1 MRASFVR
8 ILYALAL
15 LVFVITIGGL
25 GFHTLGKGLWSLGD
39 SIYFAIITVSTV
51 GFGELQDLEQ
61 VHGARALTVTLI
73 LLGSASLVFFQSNL
87 TATLVEGA
95 LGQVFRRK
103 RMNKQISALR
113 GHTVICGLGSTG
125 KYVVEEL
132 WAIKRPFVAID
143 INVDHLERV
152 SRELCGGKMLYVHG
166 DAIEDHVLIEAG
178 VKHADGV
185 VAALTSDRENLY
197 VTLSA
202 RSLNPDARIVAKVVE
217 AEADKKMRIAG
228 ASATVSPN
236 IIGGRRLASEVV
248 RPAVVLFLDKMMGDK
263 EQNLRFEEV
272 TIPKGSGYV
281 GKLLR
286 TVPFRKEANVLVVA
300 IRNPAGEFLYNPGPD
315 YVLCENE
322 VLILIGAVDG
332 VKRLKEMMSSS
343 IPAWIANDQ
352 PPTSQL
358 MR

>member
-1 MRASFVR
+1 MRTSLVR

-15 LVFVITIGGL
+15 LITVIVLGGVGYHLL
-25 GFHTLGKGLWSLGD
+25 GRGMWSLGD

-51 GFGELQDLEQ
+51 GYGELQDLET

-95 LGQVFRRK
+95 LGQAFRRK
-103 RMNKQISALR
+103 RMNKQINALH

-132 WAIKRPFVAID
+132 WAIKRPFVAVD
-143 INVDHLERV
+143 VNLDHLERV
-152 SRELCGGKMLYVHG
+152 SRELCDGKMLFVHG

-178 VKHADGV
+178 IKQAAGV

-248 RPAVVLFLDKMMGDK
+248 RPAVVLFLDKMMGDREK
-263 EQNLRFEEV
+263 NLRFEEI
-272 TIPKGSGYV
+272 TIPKGSAFV
-281 GKLLR
+281 GKQLR
-286 TVPFRKEANVLVVA
+286 MVPFRKEANVLVVA
-300 IRNPAGEFLYNPGPD
+300 VRNPAGEFLYNPGPE
-315 YVLCENE
+315 YVLCDDE
-322 VLILIGAVDG
+322 VLILIGGVDG
-332 VKRLKEMMSSS
+332 VKRLKEMMEGS
-343 IPAWIANDQ
+343 IPQWEQGPN
-352 PPTSQL
+352 SL
-358 MR
+358 R